1 MQPLLLLDIVGLTS
15 RLIGEHTPRLAEFAG
30 QGAVRTLNSIVPAV
44 TCSVQASMLTGL
56 MPEQHGIVGNGWLFR
71 ELAEVWFWRQSNRL
85 VHGERL
91 WEAGKQHDPDF
102 SCANLFWWYNMASSH
117 DFGAT
122 PRPIYKADGRKLP
135 DCHTR
140 PAEWRDRL
148 TAELGPFPLFH
159 FWGPATSIASSRW
172 IAEASKLAMADF
184 RPSLLLSY
192 LPHLDYDLQRYGPDL
207 GHPAVRQSLRD
218 IDAVAGD
225 LIAHARERGYQV
237 MVVSEYGITPVRRAV
252 HLNRHLREAGLLQV
266 RHEAGAEI
274 LDPSQ
279 CQAFAV
285 ADHQIA
291 HVYLQPGLGARKAA
305 EVEEVLRSIPGVAGV
320 WQGRARGE
328 LGLNHER
335 AGDFVALSEDDA
347 WFSYYYWLDDARA
360 PDFARTVDIHRKP
373 GYDPAELF
381 IDPSIRFPK
390 LAVASRLA
398 KRALGMRSLMDVIGL
413 DASVVKGSHGLPARD
428 AADAPL
434 LISDCAFA
442 CEVELSVT
450 DVKALALQAMF
461 GVDAAQAGSKARGLV
476 GSA

>member
-1 MQPLLLLDIVGLTS
+1 MQRLLLLNIVGLTS
-15 RLIGEHTPRLAEFAG
+15 RLIGTHTPNLAAFAG
-30 QGAVRTLNSIVPAV
+30 QGTLRRLNNVVPAV

-56 MPEQHGIVGNGWLFR
+56 LPEQHGIVGNGWLFR
-71 ELAEVWFWRQSNRL
+71 ELAEVSFWRQSNRL
-85 VHGERL
+85 VSGERL
-91 WEAGKQHDPDF
+91 WEAAKRHDPDF
-102 SCANLFWWYNMASSH
+102 RCANLFWWYNMASSH

-135 DCHTR
+135 DCHTK

-148 TAELGPFPLFH
+148 TTELGAFPLFR
-159 FWGPATSIASSRW
+159 FWGPATSIESSRW
-172 IAEASKLAMADF
+172 IAEASKLAIADF
-184 RPSLLLSY
+184 HPGLLLSY

-207 GHPAVRQSLRD
+207 QHPAVQQSLRD
-218 IDAVAGD
+218 IDAVAGS
-225 LIAHARERGYQV
+225 LIAHAREQGYRV
-237 MVVSEYGITPVRRAV
+237 MVVSEYGITPVSRAV

-291 HVYLQPGLGARKAA
+291 HVYLQSGLGTRKAA
-305 EVEEVLRSIPGVAGV
+305 EVEQLLRQVPGVAGV
-320 WQGRARGE
+320 WQGRARSE

-335 AGDFVALSEDDA
+335 AGDFVVLAEDDA

-381 IDPSIRFPK
+381 IDPEIRFPR
-390 LAVASRLA
+390 LAVASRLGR
-398 KRALGMRSLMDVIGL
+398 RALGMRSLMDVIGL
-413 DASVVKGSHGLPARD
+413 DASIVKGSHGLVARD
-428 AADAPL
+428 SEDAPL
-434 LISDCAFA
+434 LISDCDLA
-442 CEVELSVT
+442 CEGELSVT
-450 DVKALALQAMF
+450 DIKSLALQAMF
-461 GVDAAQAGSKARGLV
+461 GVDAIRTDLRVGGLV
-476 GSA
+476 AG